1 MVKRHVHAL
10 YMFKAD
16 LTGSTSIRDGGK
28 PFRILEVKDQQQRAQ
43 TPSF

>member
-28 PFRILEVKDQQQRAQ
+28 PFRIL
-43 TPSF
+43 